1 MANLLLRSEKMHS
14 LAQSCKNLAQ
24 ASARDPLTGLFN
36 HGTVLKALDNEYQRA
51 SRSKS
56 PLSCLMLD
64 IDHFKALNDTYGH
77 RFGDWVLKELA
88 VLLRN
93 QVRATDIVGRY
104 GGEEFL
110 FVLPATDEEGALR
123 LAEKI
128 RLAVEERSFRR
139 GDFQVLV
146 TVSIGLASTSAEMG
160 RGAEHL
166 LQLSDRA
173 LYFAK
178 ENGRNRV
185 ASAHAHLSMLDFE
198 PFGHKQ
204 SPLKHA
210 EPVIALCSTDNSFV
224 QRVAQLA
231 NRNKYILLV
240 FEKSQEFFGA
250 LEALEPDV
258 ALVDRAEDLASPDF
272 VRQLTA
278 RLHKHRVAVGRVIES
293 NGVPGTSSPI
303 KDADFYIDRSTSDL
317 MLGETLRLVLYWTT
331 FERDLAKMR
340 MEVGQMRRRL
350 RQRERLATLGELAK
364 MILDELSWVVEQ
376 QEDLK
381 NTGYLAPESRASR
394 CEALRQKLVQLSE
407 HLEHPRHTSQP
418 LAVLLRRAFAL
429 AHDADNRKSSVSPSI
444 TVENTI
450 PDEIEVFVDEELFLY
465 ALTELLANSVEA
477 MPEGGHLR
485 FSARREGL
493 LVELVIEDNGHGMQP
508 SGIARIYE
516 PYYTTHSERNALGLG
531 IPVANA
537 IFREHGATLQ
547 FSSTPA
553 GGTRALIRI
562 PLGEADEELTL
573 RWHRA

>member
-1 MANLLLRSEKMHS
+1 MTGGHEHLIKFSRAHDETTAHFAQVEGIVYCFGVPAPICQAFEAFLPYTYNLKTQRPKAILETVQTAPGRKIALLAWDQACAKRISFLIARLRASSAHLPICLWCPEPISLLPTYMLADGTLDYIFCGPPSPLSGAVMANLLLRSEKMHS
-14 LAQSCKNLAQ
+14 LAQSCNNLAQ

-278 RLHKHRVAVGRVIES
+278 RLHKHRVAVCR
-293 NGVPGTSSPI
+293 PR
-303 KDADFYIDRSTSDL
+303 DRKQ
-317 MLGETLRLVLYWTT
+317 W
-331 FERDLAKMR
+331 
-340 MEVGQMRRRL
+340 
-350 RQRERLATLGELAK
+350 
-364 MILDELSWVVEQ
+364 
-376 QEDLK
+376 
-381 NTGYLAPESRASR
+381 RAWH
-394 CEALRQKLVQLSE
+394 K
-407 HLEHPRHTSQP
+407 
-418 LAVLLRRAFAL
+418 
-429 AHDADNRKSSVSPSI
+429 
-444 TVENTI
+444 
-450 PDEIEVFVDEELFLY
+450 
-465 ALTELLANSVEA
+465 LANK
-477 MPEGGHLR
+477 GR
-485 FSARREGL
+485 GL
-493 LVELVIEDNGHGMQP
+493 LH
-508 SGIARIYE
+508 
-516 PYYTTHSERNALGLG
+516 
-531 IPVANA
+531 
-537 IFREHGATLQ
+537 
-547 FSSTPA
+547 
-553 GGTRALIRI
+553 
-562 PLGEADEELTL
+562 
-573 RWHRA
+573 